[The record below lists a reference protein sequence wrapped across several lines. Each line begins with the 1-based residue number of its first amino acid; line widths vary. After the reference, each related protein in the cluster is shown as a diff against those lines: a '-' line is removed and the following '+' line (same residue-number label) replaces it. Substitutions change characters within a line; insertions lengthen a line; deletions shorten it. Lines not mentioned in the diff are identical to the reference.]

1 MRARLGLITSSLV
14 LVLVAAKTGDGLRL
28 PRGAKRAT
36 ERITE
41 SVLRDVTAE
50 LASDAYQGRAPG
62 SAGDV
67 RAREWLEARMRA
79 LGLAPG
85 AADGSYQQR
94 FEMVGLTAKLPA
106 TWTFRSAS
114 GGSVALRP
122 LDDFVAGSGKQAEQ
136 LAVTDSEL
144 VFVGFGIV
152 AAEYGWNDYKTDV
165 RGKTV
170 VILNNDPD
178 WDPALF
184 AGTKRLYYGRWDY
197 KYEEA
202 ARQGAAAAI
211 IVHTDPS
218 AGYPWQVVRTSWG
231 REKFELAAGDE
242 PRVAVRAWVTEAR
255 AREIAALGGRE
266 LAQLALAA
274 RSREF
279 APVALGVTTSL
290 ELPTKLRR
298 IETANVLALLPGRDA
313 KLREQLVVITGHHDH
328 LGVGEADASGDTIY
342 NGAVDNASGV
352 ATVVAIAEAFAALP
366 KPPRRSVLFAFV
378 AAEEQGLLGSEYYA
392 QHPTAPPGKLA
403 ANLNFDGAPIWGRT
417 QDVAIVG
424 RGKSSLEDVLALA
437 TARQDRVVVDEA
449 FPDKGFYYRSDQL
462 NFARIGVPALY
473 FKAGIDVRGKPPG
486 WGSEQQERWI
496 ATQYH
501 QPSDEIDASWDL
513 SGAVE
518 DAQLGFWV
526 SAAVAEADALPAW
539 RPGDEFEAKRHAAL
553 GAARGD
559 VPPNL

>member
-1 MRARLGLITSSLV
+1 MRARLSLITSSLV
-14 LVLVAAKTGDGLRL
+14 LALVAAKAGDGLQL

-67 RAREWLEARMRA
+67 KARAWLEARMRG

-114 GGSVALRP
+114 GGSLGLRP

-152 AAEYGWNDYKTDV
+152 APEFGWNDYKTDV

-242 PRVAVRAWVTEAR
+242 PRVTVRAWVTEAR

-266 LAQLALAA
+266 LAQLVQAA

-279 APVALGVTTSL
+279 APVALSVTTSL

-298 IETANVLALLPGRDA
+298 IETANLLALLPGRDA
-313 KLREQLVVITGHHDH
+313 KLREELVVITGHHDH

-366 KPPRRSVLFAFV
+366 RPPRRSVLFAFV

-437 TARQDRVVVDEA
+437 AARQDRAVVDEA

-473 FKAGIDVRGKPPG
+473 FKAGVDVREKPQG
-486 WGSEQQERWI
+486 WGREQQERWT

-501 QPSDEIDASWDL
+501 QASDEIDASWDL

-539 RPGDEFEAKRHAAL
+539 RPGDEFEAKRKAAL
-553 GAARGD
+553 GD

>member
-1 MRARLGLITSSLV
+1 MRARLSLITSSLV
-14 LVLVAAKTGDGLRL
+14 LVLVAARGGDGLQL
-28 PRGAKRAT
+28 PRGAKRAA

-41 SVLRDVTAE
+41 AVLRDVTAE

-67 RAREWLEARMRA
+67 RARALLEARMRA

-106 TWTFRSAS
+106 AWTFRSAS

-122 LDDFVAGSGKQAEQ
+122 LDDFVAGSGRQAEQ

-152 AAEYGWNDYKTDV
+152 ATEYGWNDYKTDV

-255 AREIAALGGRE
+255 ARAIAALGGRE

-298 IETANVLALLPGRDA
+298 IETANVLALLPGRDT
-313 KLREQLVVITGHHDH
+313 KLREELVVITGHHDH

-378 AAEEQGLLGSEYYA
+378 AAEEQGLLGSKYYA

-417 QDVAIVG
+417 KDVAIVG

-437 TARQDRVVVDEA
+437 AARQDRVVVDEA

-473 FKAGIDVRGKPPG
+473 FKAGIDMRGKPPG

-539 RPGDEFEAKRHAAL
+539 RPGDEFEAKRKAAL
-553 GAARGD
+553 SAVLGD